1 MNTTANLSTAAKF
14 VRPWENDSGVTSN
27 SCKVSSYNNKATHND
42 APTLYYPKPIYCLT
56 PTHHILS
63 SYMRTKLIPQSSSY
77 NNYPSTLSN
86 MTIPNNLN
94 DSGYFSSNNIISET
108 TPATKLK
115 VSEIS
120 PPYMYNTL
128 IINVFRLVLY
138 IQKT

>member
-1 MNTTANLSTAAKF
+1 MNTTANLPTAAKF

-27 SCKVSSYNNKATHND
+27 SCKVSSYNIKTAHND
-42 APTLYYPKPIYCLT
+42 APTLYYPKPTYSLT

-86 MTIPNNLN
+86 TTIPTNLN

-108 TPATKLK
+108 TPAIKLK
-115 VSEIS
+115 VC
-120 PPYMYNTL
+120 
-128 IINVFRLVLY
+128 NV
-138 IQKT
+138 